1 MSISIPDV
9 AVHLNALLA
18 GQLLD
23 AQWLLR
29 WARDLVE
36 ASALAG
42 GLQAD
47 VRVGTLPAEWSVEAR
62 TAGRPVLLVDVDTDG
77 LDEASLDRL
86 ELRAAHVWRDL
97 TRDAASFDPRPWI
110 GAIRVTEEHAIEAV
124 GVERIRRLVASR
136 TLDAACVVVLDRQ
149 ARAVRSPNPVSSIE
163 SFAAALSG
171 RCLVL
176 SAGDSAT
183 AR

>member
-9 AVHLNALLA
+9 ARQRD
-18 GQLLD
+18 GLLD
-23 AQWLLR
+23 QSLDGRGLVR

-36 ASALAG
+36 AAAATVG
-42 GLQAD
+42 FQAD
-47 VRVGTLPAEWSVEAR
+47 VRVGTSPGEWLVEAR
-62 TAGRPVLLVDVDTDG
+62 TAGRPVLLVDVGTDG
-77 LDEASLDRL
+77 LDQASLDRL

-97 TRDAASFDPRPWI
+97 TRNAASFEPRPWI
-110 GAIRVTEEHAIEAV
+110 GVIRVTERDAIEAV

-136 TLDAACVVVLDRQ
+136 TLDAACVVALDRP
-149 ARAVRSPNPVSSIE
+149 ARTVRSPNPVTSIE
-163 SFAAALSG
+163 SFAAALTG

-176 SAGDSAT
+176 STGDSAT